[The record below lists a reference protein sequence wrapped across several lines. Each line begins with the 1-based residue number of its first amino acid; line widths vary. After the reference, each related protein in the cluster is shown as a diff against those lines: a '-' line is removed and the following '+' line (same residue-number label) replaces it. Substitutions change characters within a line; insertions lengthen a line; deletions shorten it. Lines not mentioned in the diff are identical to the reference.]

1 MSDSSP
7 ETTTKRPA
15 GSIANPRDC
24 LSVGVLPMK
33 VSLPVAPSRGAD
45 RIKAVEV
52 EQIARVRNG
61 DVVRIPAVAIYAE
74 EARLSAEVLVAAPA
88 DRAGPAADPRVDEA
102 HVARADAASLGPD
115 GDDLACRLVPERQ
128 GHRNAPVLQRHPA
141 AEAEVVAAFPDVQ
154 VAVANSGRSDAK
166 QDLRPGRFGRPALD
180 GLERRPEI
188 HHAIAF
194 LALPCEPLRRASP
207 ALRLPAGS

>member
-7 ETTTKRPA
+7 ETTMKRPA
-15 GSIANPRDC
+15 GSIANPRGC

-141 AEAEVVAAFPDVQ
+141 AEAEVVAAFP
-154 VAVANSGRSDAK
+154 
-166 QDLRPGRFGRPALD
+166 
-180 GLERRPEI
+180 
-188 HHAIAF
+188 
-194 LALPCEPLRRASP
+194 RRAASIATPEPSP
-207 ALRLPAGS
+207 RRGGLFRTGEPPSAAAPVKPSPSRQRQELRTSRLGRLNL